1 MTGTEIIEKLEEI
14 YPASYA
20 AHWDNPGLQVGRRE
34 KEIKKVFVALDA
46 TDEVIEA
53 AVDKKADMLITHH
66 PMLMSGMKKINTD
79 DFMGQKIIRL
89 IQNDISCFS
98 MHTNYD
104 VLMMAGLSAEYLE
117 LQDPAVMEVTY
128 RGYEGNAVREEGF
141 GRVGRLKKEMTLREA
156 GELVKQA
163 FSLDTVK
170 IFGDLDKIVSLAA
183 ISPGSGKS
191 MITPALS
198 SGAQVLITGDIG
210 HHEGLDA
217 VSQGLSIID
226 AGHYGLEHIFI
237 KQMAEYLKQIFPQLE
252 VEQEFVKNPF
262 YVLF

>member
-1 MTGTEIIEKLEEI
+1 MTGTELIQKLEER

-53 AVDKKADMLITHH
+53 AIDQKADMLITHH
-66 PMLMSGMKKINTD
+66 PLLMSGMKKINTD
-79 DFMGQKIIRL
+79 DFMGRKIIRL
-89 IQNDISCFS
+89 IQNDISCFA

-104 VLMMAGLSAEYLE
+104 VLMMAGLSCKYLN
-117 LQDPAVMEVTY
+117 LQNPAVLEVTY
-128 RGYEGNAVREEGF
+128 RGYEGSTVREEGF
-141 GRVGRLKKEMTLREA
+141 GRVGELPKEMTLREA

-163 FSLDTVK
+163 FGLDSVK
-170 IFGDLDKIVSLAA
+170 IFGELDQRVSRAA

-191 MITPALS
+191 MITPAVS
-198 SGAQVLITGDIG
+198 SGAQVLVTGDIG

-237 KQMAEYLKQIFPQLE
+237 KQTADYLKQIFPGLK
-252 VEQEFVKNPF
+252 VEQELLKNPF
-262 YVLF
+262 YVLT